1 MKLSKKQIT
10 TSFFAALTVF
20 TNCLFAI
27 DYAPKLNSLAKRI
40 PSKVNGTQ
48 KVLAILVEFQKETVD
63 DKSTTGKG
71 EFATN
76 LSQHFVLTGIDS
88 VETKH
93 NEIID
98 VAPHN
103 REFFE
108 FQLQAVKTYYEEVS
122 NGNLEI
128 EYEVYPKTG
137 NAYRLPRQMAFYNP
151 ATSES
156 ALDRGLTRLVVDA
169 FEAADKDKQIIFSD
183 FSHFVIF
190 HAGVGNDIALGFDET
205 PNDIP
210 SVFLDK
216 TFFDTNLPKA
226 YRPEIDPIYETNP
239 KRIIV
244 GNGEETT
251 GFEITKCVVLP
262 ETESQVGLQ
271 VGMTGTAVL
280 QLGFSFG
287 LPSLFDTDDGSP
299 GIGNWGLMD
308 QGSANLRGLLPAE
321 PCAWTKS
328 FQGWLVPQKITKN
341 QTSLEIRAKTPTQN
355 QNIYKI
361 PITNSE
367 YFLVENRN
375 RKLGTDSLTYATDSN
390 GNQIGLK
397 VGKFGLLEMIV
408 DPNDTLGV
416 ILKAENYDLAIP
428 GDGIL
433 IWHIDDSIIKK
444 RIAAN
449 SINSSDTLRAVNLM
463 EADGVQDIGQEY
475 GFFSAGAG
483 KETGTANDAWYSE
496 NFDWVKNNRAVY
508 TGVDKVEFKS
518 FSRPSTKAN
527 TGGFSHLKIDNFS
540 SRGTVMTFDVN
551 FENTIPG
558 FPIETPISSK
568 ITESFS
574 IKNNSEIIF
583 VSDGTVK
590 RIFWNE
596 TLNSTEDS
604 SVVFFTNL
612 KSDLDNLP
620 LSDELQSEI
629 QPYSQPNG
637 SEEILISGETGLYSF
652 GIALKDFPQNETVTA
667 GPITKQGN
675 ILQKIILVGTASG
688 KLFGIENRGD
698 FDTLLVTQNLQ
709 LSSQAIT
716 HLAYGK
722 TFAFAVSGNSI
733 FKINLSNFENFK
745 IADLSES
752 VLNLISEGEELVVL
766 TKNSLQVLQNDGEFK
781 EGFPVKISNS
791 LGLAIEDFDLDG
803 RTELV
808 VTTSEK
814 IYAFSTNGVLK
825 NNFPVTIVDDKI
837 VSPPAIGNVNSE
849 LDGEIIFTTGKGLLM
864 AIDSEGKIVQDFPIS
879 FSSNS
884 SSEVPIIANFLPG
897 EETEIF
903 VNGTDVFGFTIPNS
917 KFTERPLWSGE
928 GGNKF
933 HSSFVEN
940 SNEEIKPEVAESGVL
955 HKVYNYPNPAK
966 TETKIRFYLTKDT
979 EVKVRIYDLAGHF
992 VVELVKQGRANQAGE
1007 ILWNLDKV
1015 SNGVYYTKVEAD
1027 GDSKIIKIA
1036 VTK

>member
-1 MKLSKKQIT
+1 MAVLT
-10 TSFFAALTVF
+10 AFANLAL
-20 TNCLFAI
+20 AK
-27 DYAPKLNSLAKRI
+27 DYVPKLNSFAKKI
-40 PSKVNGTQ
+40 PSKVSETQ
-48 KVLAILVEFQKETVD
+48 KVLAIMVEFQKEAVD
-63 DKSTTGKG
+63 DKSTTGQG
-71 EFATN
+71 EFASN
-76 LSQHFVLTGIDS
+76 LSEHFLLTGIDS

-103 REFFE
+103 RQFFE
-108 FQLQAVKTYYEEVS
+108 YQLQAVKNYYEEVS

-128 EYEVYPKTG
+128 EYEVYPKNGST
-137 NAYRLPRQMAFYNP
+137 YRLPRQMAFYNP

-156 ALDRGLTRLVVDA
+156 ALDRGLTRLTVDA
-169 FEAADKDKQIIFSD
+169 FEAADKDSEINFSEYN
-183 FSHFVIF
+183 HFVVF

-210 SVFLDK
+210 SVFLDE
-216 TFFDTNLPKA
+216 TFFNTNLPKA
-226 YRPEIDPIYETNP
+226 YRPDIDPIYETTP

-244 GNGEETT
+244 GDGADST
-251 GFEITKCVVLP
+251 GFEITKCVILP

-280 QLGFSFG
+280 QIGFSFG

-321 PCAWTKS
+321 PCAWTKVY
-328 FQGWLVPQKITKN
+328 QNWLTPQEITRN
-341 QTSLEIRAKTPTQN
+341 QTGLEVRAKTPSQT

-361 PITNSE
+361 PITASE

-397 VGKFGLLEMIV
+397 VDEYGLLEMIV
-408 DPNDTLGV
+408 EPTDTLGV

-433 IWHIDDSIIKK
+433 IWHIDNSIISK
-444 RIAAN
+444 RIATN

-483 KETGTANDAWYSE
+483 KESGTANDAWYSE

-540 SRGTVMTFDVN
+540 SRDTVMTFDVN

-558 FPIETPISSK
+558 FPINTVSFNNLTETFTFDGK
-568 ITESFS
+568 
-574 IKNNSEIIF
+574 SELVF
-583 VSDGTVK
+583 ANPEELK

-596 TLNSTEDS
+596 ELGIAQDSVIETFSDMLIHTLRPT
-604 SVVFFTNL
+604 L
-612 KSDLDNLP
+612 LA
-620 LSDELQSEI
+620 DEMQSGIE
-629 QPYSQPNG
+629 PWSQPNG
-637 SEEILISGETGLYSF
+637 REEILIPKTLGLKSY
-652 GIALKDFPQNETVTA
+652 GIALKDFPQNETLTTTPVT
-667 GPITKQGN
+667 TKGN
-675 ILQKIILVGTASG
+675 ILDKKILLGTESG
-688 KLFGIENRGD
+688 KLIVLENRGD
-698 FDTLLVTQNLQ
+698 YDTLLVTQNLQ
-709 LSSQAIT
+709 LTTWEIS
-716 HLAYGK
+716 HLAYNK
-722 TFAFAVSGNSI
+722 ESAFVGAGNLI
-733 FKINLSNFENFK
+733 YKINLASFEVNEVVNLEEQ
-745 IADLSES
+745 ITDLIVAEFSDNTE
-752 VLNLISEGEELVVL
+752 NLILL
-766 TKNSLQVLQNDGEFK
+766 TKTSLKMFDSNGVTKFSFDFGEKF
-781 EGFPVKISNS
+781 SS
-791 LGLAIEDFDLDG
+791 GLAVEDFDLDG
-803 RTELV
+803 RVEIV
-808 VTTSEK
+808 VTRDDK
-814 IYAFSTNGVLK
+814 IYVFTENGISK
-825 NNFPVTIVDDKI
+825 PNFPVTLKDEWIYF
-837 VSPPAIGNVNSE
+837 PPLIGDVNS
-849 LDGEIIFTTGKGLLM
+849 DGKGEIIFIAQENNLLY
-864 AIDSEGKIVQDFPIS
+864 AIDLNGQIVQGFPFAIGGIP
-879 FSSNS
+879 NS
-884 SSEVPIIANFLPG
+884 SPILANLKPG
-897 EETEIF
+897 EELELF
-903 VNGTDVFGFTIPNS
+903 VKTTSLDLYGFSIPNS

-933 HSSFVEN
+933 HSSFVEK
-940 SNEEIKPEVAESGVL
+940 SEEEIKSEATGNGVL

-966 TETKIRFYLTKDT
+966 TETKIRFYLTKDA

-992 VVELVKQGRANQAGE
+992 VDEFIKQGQANQVGE
-1007 ILWNLDKV
+1007 IVWDLDKV

-1027 GDSKIIKIA
+1027 GDSKMIKIA
-1036 VTK
+1036 VVK